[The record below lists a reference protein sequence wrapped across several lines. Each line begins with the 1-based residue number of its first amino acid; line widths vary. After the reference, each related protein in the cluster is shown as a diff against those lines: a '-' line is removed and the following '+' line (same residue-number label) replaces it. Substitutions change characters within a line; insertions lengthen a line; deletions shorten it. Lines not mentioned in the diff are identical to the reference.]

1 MRLKHNGRRVKVV
14 TGIIKKSLG
23 GSISHLG
30 NISVLKKELMDMHLT
45 PKPKPKKRI
54 HF

>member
-1 MRLKHNGRRVKVV
+1 MILKTHGRRVNIIQ
-14 TGIIKKSLG
+14 GQIKKSVG

-30 NISVLKKELMDMHLT
+30 NISVLKKELMGMHLSN
-45 PKPKPKKRI
+45 KPKKRI